1 MLQQYFIYGLCEN
14 NCQIQRK
21 SSRFEKINNHD
32 LLKNNPDFKLI
43 LKNYK
48 FSGIKEKAQEALLH
62 ILFNDWP
69 IEISPAI
76 FSAQSLLK
84 KQAHGKR
91 VATLLFEDHQRKNNV
106 LGKKNAFYF
115 LLHDLEHAHN
125 FLADSKSYQIQV
137 STFKFLYHL
146 YRQQFFDFCETGEM
160 KTRFEYLVSDMNTH
174 WAHTLIYLKS
184 IMNTEQTNQLI
195 SLLNCKEE
203 VNVAFSH
210 FFFEKTQA
218 KDFEI
223 IENFLLTL

>member
-1 MLQQYFIYGLCEN
+1 M
-14 NCQIQRK
+14 
-21 SSRFEKINNHD
+21 
-32 LLKNNPDFKLI
+32 
-43 LKNYK
+43 
-48 FSGIKEKAQEALLH
+48 H

-76 FSAQSLLK
+76 FSAQTLLK

-146 YRQQFFDFCETGEM
+146 YIQQFFDFCETGEM

-184 IMNTEQTNQLI
+184 MLNHEQKE
-195 SLLNCKEE
+195 LLLLKIPIASPSTQE
-203 VNVAFSH
+203 AFFH
-210 FFFEKTQA
+210 FFFNQINEDQYL
-218 KDFEI
+218 I
-223 IENFLLTL
+223 IENYLLNMCPF